1 MVEERLGLRKRPSVA
16 EDGWEFLARHERIS
30 ITDSSLP
37 RSCRR
42 QLRRPQS
49 GTSAKSAPYCR
60 GMREEDVADRLVS
73 ALSHLDAVV
82 DEVTS
87 EEALQEIDEATLEVF
102 WRDWP
107 EVNAWGHS
115 LWQRLNEDLAGP
127 ATPPQDP
134 DLDEVGESG

>member
-1 MVEERLGLRKRPSVA
+1 MP
-16 EDGWEFLARHERIS
+16 
-30 ITDSSLP
+30 
-37 RSCRR
+37 
-42 QLRRPQS
+42 
-49 GTSAKSAPYCR
+49 
-60 GMREEDVADRLVS
+60 EEDVADRLVS

-82 DEVTS
+82 DEATP
-87 EEALQEIDEATLEVF
+87 EEALQAIDEATLEVF

-107 EVNAWGHS
+107 EINAWARA